1 MSSPHDAH
9 HHRHFFRGVGLMMC
23 AVFMFSTGDTL
34 AKLAL
39 KSYPLGPLMWVR
51 YTIHMLFM
59 LVLFGPRM
67 GFSLVRTK
75 HPGLQILRGVLLA
88 SSTAMFYLSLKF
100 LPLAEA
106 AAISFI
112 APVIVT
118 VLSGPVL
125 GERVTRRQ
133 WIAVALGFVGVV
145 IIIRPGGAVFSPTVL
160 FPMATALL
168 FALYQIAT
176 RKVAGR
182 DNSFTTLFYTA
193 LVGSALASFALPF
206 GWQTPN
212 GIQIVIMVAIGTLGG
227 FGHFLLIR
235 AVEHAS
241 PMALAPFVYTQLIWS
256 TLLAWIA
263 FHEFPDGGSLAGM
276 LVIIAAGM
284 LAVNWQHMRRRTDT
298 IDSAQS
304 H

>member
-1 MSSPHDAH
+1 
-9 HHRHFFRGVGLMMC
+9 MC
-23 AVFMFSTGDTL
+23 AVLMFSTGDTL

-39 KSYPLGPLMWVR
+39 RSYPLGPLMWVR
-51 YTIHMLFM
+51 YTIHMFFM
-59 LVLFGPRM
+59 LALFGPRM

-133 WIAVALGFVGVV
+133 WAAVVLGFVGVV
-145 IIIRPGGAVFSPTVL
+145 IIIRPGGAMFSPTVL

-193 LVGSALASFALPF
+193 LVGSALASLALPF

-212 GIQIVIMVAIGTLGG
+212 GIQLVIMLAIGTLGG

-276 LVIIAAGM
+276 LVIVAAGM

-298 IDSAQS
+298 IDSTQS